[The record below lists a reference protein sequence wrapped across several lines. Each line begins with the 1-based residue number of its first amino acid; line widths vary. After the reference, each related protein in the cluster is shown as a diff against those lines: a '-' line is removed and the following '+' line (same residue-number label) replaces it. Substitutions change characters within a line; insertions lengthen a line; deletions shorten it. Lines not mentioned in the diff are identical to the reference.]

1 MKKSVFFL
9 TLLLCLSLIFPGAH
23 AEDTYVPG
31 ERMRS
36 LVSSALEAGQLV
48 GGEAHFSLTL
58 PDSMLPD
65 DEEGRAQFD
74 ALAEVIQGVSLA
86 GGMGRLD
93 DGYRVELGG
102 AYTAPSGDNVY
113 VTGAANLTAD
123 GLSLES
129 NLIEGER
136 LSIRWETLLEM
147 LGLSENEIDALL
159 SLPTT
164 DWDSAL
170 NELNDELAQA
180 AETFGKL
187 ADPYLVTLAD
197 FAATLNIQQR
207 RNVEAENGYPAV
219 ENEISITCTA
229 EELSRLLHSL
239 ADQVEKDTALRP
251 YLEQLIQ
258 NCDLTVTD
266 GDSETTHVMSVSE
279 FCDEMR
285 QFADV
290 LAETDGSLGILL
302 GYNDDGLPFYLTLA
316 LSDGETLDALAF
328 QMLPGETEDTC
339 VFTLRALE
347 SDGDSA
353 NTLLDTALTLTLD
366 PDDKQVY
373 AAELNVQSEDFTLYF
388 AMDSSAVTTEDSLP
402 GYRLS
407 LSMNSATAVDSGTA
421 LTVYTGDGLHAL
433 TAAGGEQTT
442 YAANIDIYADTTDS
456 LLGSAKIESG
466 LSLEPDENSLVG
478 RFYLDEAFTA
488 DDGTLSFGTDV
499 ALSSW
504 NYDAAETDALRETM
518 FETATGEELA
528 ALQNRFVQSAQQK
541 LFALLSLVPQEVLQM
556 LNERFHRFG
565 RPDPLDRT
573 PVFLMIIRFLPA
585 RSLEC
590 RDAPPAWKRRS
601 ACAFCRSDEAD

>member
-279 FCDEMR
+279 FCDETR

-302 GYNDDGLPFYLTLA
+302 GYDDDGLPFYLTLA

-373 AAELNVQSEDFTLYF
+373 AAELNIQSEDFTLYF

-528 ALQNRFVQSAQQK
+528 ALQNRFAQSAQQK

-556 LNERFHRFG
+556 LN
-565 RPDPLDRT
+565 
-573 PVFLMIIRFLPA
+573 
-585 RSLEC
+585 
-590 RDAPPAWKRRS
+590 
-601 ACAFCRSDEAD
+601 

>member
-279 FCDEMR
+279 FCDETR

-302 GYNDDGLPFYLTLA
+302 GYDDDGLPFYLTLA

-421 LTVYTGDGLHAL
+421 LTVYTGDGLRAL

-518 FETATGEELA
+518 FEAATGEELA

-556 LNERFHRFG
+556 LN
-565 RPDPLDRT
+565 
-573 PVFLMIIRFLPA
+573 
-585 RSLEC
+585 
-590 RDAPPAWKRRS
+590 
-601 ACAFCRSDEAD
+601 

>member
-31 ERMRS
+31 ERIRS

-65 DEEGRAQFD
+65 DEESRAQFD

-207 RNVEAENGYPAV
+207 RDVEAENGYPAV

-279 FCDEMR
+279 FCDETR

-556 LNERFHRFG
+556 LN
-565 RPDPLDRT
+565 
-573 PVFLMIIRFLPA
+573 
-585 RSLEC
+585 
-590 RDAPPAWKRRS
+590 
-601 ACAFCRSDEAD
+601 

>member
-279 FCDEMR
+279 FCDETR

-302 GYNDDGLPFYLTLA
+302 GYDDDGLPFYLTLA

-421 LTVYTGDGLHAL
+421 LTVYTGDVLHAL

-528 ALQNRFVQSAQQK
+528 ALQNRFAQSAQQK
-541 LFALLSLVPQEVLQM
+541 LFALLSLIPQEVLQM
-556 LNERFHRFG
+556 LN
-565 RPDPLDRT
+565 
-573 PVFLMIIRFLPA
+573 
-585 RSLEC
+585 
-590 RDAPPAWKRRS
+590 
-601 ACAFCRSDEAD
+601 

>member
-207 RNVEAENGYPAV
+207 RDVEAENGYPAV

-279 FCDEMR
+279 FCDETR

-290 LAETDGSLGILL
+290 LAESDGSLGILL
-302 GYNDDGLPFYLTLA
+302 GYDDDGLPFYLTLA

-421 LTVYTGDGLHAL
+421 LTVYTGDGLRAL

-528 ALQNRFVQSAQQK
+528 ALQNRFAQSAQQK

-556 LNERFHRFG
+556 LN
-565 RPDPLDRT
+565 
-573 PVFLMIIRFLPA
+573 
-585 RSLEC
+585 
-590 RDAPPAWKRRS
+590 
-601 ACAFCRSDEAD
+601 

>member
-36 LVSSALEAGQLV
+36 LVSSAREAGQLV

-279 FCDEMR
+279 FCDETR

-421 LTVYTGDGLHAL
+421 LTVYTGDGLCAL

-528 ALQNRFVQSAQQK
+528 ALQNRFAQSAQQK

-556 LNERFHRFG
+556 LN
-565 RPDPLDRT
+565 
-573 PVFLMIIRFLPA
+573 
-585 RSLEC
+585 
-590 RDAPPAWKRRS
+590 
-601 ACAFCRSDEAD
+601 

>member
-207 RNVEAENGYPAV
+207 RDVEAENGYPAV

-279 FCDEMR
+279 FCDETR

-302 GYNDDGLPFYLTLA
+302 GYDDDGLPFYLTLA

-347 SDGDSA
+347 SDGDST

-528 ALQNRFVQSAQQK
+528 ALQNRFAQSAQQK

-556 LNERFHRFG
+556 LN
-565 RPDPLDRT
+565 
-573 PVFLMIIRFLPA
+573 
-585 RSLEC
+585 
-590 RDAPPAWKRRS
+590 
-601 ACAFCRSDEAD
+601 

>member
-207 RNVEAENGYPAV
+207 RDVEAENGYPAV

-279 FCDEMR
+279 FCDETR

-421 LTVYTGDGLHAL
+421 LTVYTGDGLCAL

-466 LSLEPDENSLVG
+466 LSLEPDENSLIG

-528 ALQNRFVQSAQQK
+528 ALQNRFAQSAQQK

-556 LNERFHRFG
+556 LN
-565 RPDPLDRT
+565 
-573 PVFLMIIRFLPA
+573 
-585 RSLEC
+585 
-590 RDAPPAWKRRS
+590 
-601 ACAFCRSDEAD
+601 

>member
-9 TLLLCLSLIFPGAH
+9 TLLLCLSLILPGAH

-170 NELNDELAQA
+170 NELNDELSQA

-279 FCDEMR
+279 FCDETR

-302 GYNDDGLPFYLTLA
+302 GYDDDGLPFYLTLA

-421 LTVYTGDGLHAL
+421 LTVYTGDGLRAL

-466 LSLEPDENSLVG
+466 LSLEPDENSLAG

-528 ALQNRFVQSAQQK
+528 ALQNRFAQSAQQK

-556 LNERFHRFG
+556 LN
-565 RPDPLDRT
+565 
-573 PVFLMIIRFLPA
+573 
-585 RSLEC
+585 
-590 RDAPPAWKRRS
+590 
-601 ACAFCRSDEAD
+601 

>member
-207 RNVEAENGYPAV
+207 RDVEAENGYPAV

-279 FCDEMR
+279 FCDETR

-302 GYNDDGLPFYLTLA
+302 GYDDDGLPFYLTLA

-407 LSMNSATAVDSGTA
+407 LSMNTATAVDSGTA

-556 LNERFHRFG
+556 LN
-565 RPDPLDRT
+565 
-573 PVFLMIIRFLPA
+573 
-585 RSLEC
+585 
-590 RDAPPAWKRRS
+590 
-601 ACAFCRSDEAD
+601 

>member
-9 TLLLCLSLIFPGAH
+9 TLLLCLSLIFAGAH

-279 FCDEMR
+279 FCDETR

-302 GYNDDGLPFYLTLA
+302 GYDDDGLPFYLTLA
-316 LSDGETLDALAF
+316 LSDGETMDALAF

-421 LTVYTGDGLHAL
+421 LTVYTGDGLCAL

-528 ALQNRFVQSAQQK
+528 ALQNRFAQSAQQK

-556 LNERFHRFG
+556 LN
-565 RPDPLDRT
+565 
-573 PVFLMIIRFLPA
+573 
-585 RSLEC
+585 
-590 RDAPPAWKRRS
+590 
-601 ACAFCRSDEAD
+601 

>member
-9 TLLLCLSLIFPGAH
+9 TLLLCLSLIFPGVH

-65 DEEGRAQFD
+65 DEESRAQFD

-164 DWDSAL
+164 DWDSTL

-229 EELSRLLHSL
+229 EELSCLLHSL

-279 FCDEMR
+279 FCDETR

-421 LTVYTGDGLHAL
+421 LTVYTGDGLCAL

-556 LNERFHRFG
+556 LN
-565 RPDPLDRT
+565 
-573 PVFLMIIRFLPA
+573 
-585 RSLEC
+585 
-590 RDAPPAWKRRS
+590 
-601 ACAFCRSDEAD
+601 

>member
-93 DGYRVELGG
+93 NGYRVELGG

-279 FCDEMR
+279 FCDETR

-421 LTVYTGDGLHAL
+421 LTVYTGDGLRAL

-528 ALQNRFVQSAQQK
+528 ALQNRFAQSAQQK
-541 LFALLSLVPQEVLQM
+541 LFALLSLIPQEVLQM
-556 LNERFHRFG
+556 LN
-565 RPDPLDRT
+565 
-573 PVFLMIIRFLPA
+573 
-585 RSLEC
+585 
-590 RDAPPAWKRRS
+590 
-601 ACAFCRSDEAD
+601 

>member
-207 RNVEAENGYPAV
+207 RDVEAENGYPAV

-279 FCDEMR
+279 FCDETR
-285 QFADV
+285 QFADA

-316 LSDGETLDALAF
+316 LSDGDTLDALAF

-421 LTVYTGDGLHAL
+421 LTVYTGDGLCAL

-478 RFYLDEAFTA
+478 RFYLDESFTA

-528 ALQNRFVQSAQQK
+528 ALQNRFAQSAQQK

-556 LNERFHRFG
+556 LN
-565 RPDPLDRT
+565 
-573 PVFLMIIRFLPA
+573 
-585 RSLEC
+585 
-590 RDAPPAWKRRS
+590 
-601 ACAFCRSDEAD
+601 

>member
-48 GGEAHFSLTL
+48 GGEVHFSLTL

-207 RNVEAENGYPAV
+207 RDVEAENGYPAV

-279 FCDEMR
+279 FCDETR

-302 GYNDDGLPFYLTLA
+302 GYDDDGLPFYLTLA

-421 LTVYTGDGLHAL
+421 LTVYTGDGLCAL

-528 ALQNRFVQSAQQK
+528 ALQNRFAQSAQQK

-556 LNERFHRFG
+556 LN
-565 RPDPLDRT
+565 
-573 PVFLMIIRFLPA
+573 
-585 RSLEC
+585 
-590 RDAPPAWKRRS
+590 
-601 ACAFCRSDEAD
+601 

>member
-207 RNVEAENGYPAV
+207 RDVEAENGYPAV

-279 FCDEMR
+279 FCDETR
-285 QFADV
+285 QFADA

-302 GYNDDGLPFYLTLA
+302 GYDDDGLPFYLTLA
-316 LSDGETLDALAF
+316 LSDGETMDALAF

-528 ALQNRFVQSAQQK
+528 ALQNRFAQSAQQK

-556 LNERFHRFG
+556 LN
-565 RPDPLDRT
+565 
-573 PVFLMIIRFLPA
+573 
-585 RSLEC
+585 
-590 RDAPPAWKRRS
+590 
-601 ACAFCRSDEAD
+601 

>member
-9 TLLLCLSLIFPGAH
+9 TLLLCLSLILPGAH

-207 RNVEAENGYPAV
+207 RDVEAENGYPAV

-279 FCDEMR
+279 FCDETR

-316 LSDGETLDALAF
+316 VSDGETLDALAF

-421 LTVYTGDGLHAL
+421 LTVYTGDGLCAL

-528 ALQNRFVQSAQQK
+528 ALQNRFAQSAQQK

-556 LNERFHRFG
+556 LN
-565 RPDPLDRT
+565 
-573 PVFLMIIRFLPA
+573 
-585 RSLEC
+585 
-590 RDAPPAWKRRS
+590 
-601 ACAFCRSDEAD
+601 

>member
-279 FCDEMR
+279 FCDETR

-302 GYNDDGLPFYLTLA
+302 GYDDDGLPFYLTLA

-421 LTVYTGDGLHAL
+421 LTVYTGDGLCAL

-456 LLGSAKIESG
+456 LLGSAEIESG

-528 ALQNRFVQSAQQK
+528 ALQNRFAQSAQQK

-556 LNERFHRFG
+556 LN
-565 RPDPLDRT
+565 
-573 PVFLMIIRFLPA
+573 
-585 RSLEC
+585 
-590 RDAPPAWKRRS
+590 
-601 ACAFCRSDEAD
+601 

>member
-9 TLLLCLSLIFPGAH
+9 TLLLCLSLILPGAH

-102 AYTAPSGDNVY
+102 AYTAPSGENVY

-147 LGLSENEIDALL
+147 LGLSENEIDSLL

-207 RNVEAENGYPAV
+207 RDVKAENGYPAV

-258 NCDLTVTD
+258 NYDLTVTD

-279 FCDEMR
+279 FCDETR

-302 GYNDDGLPFYLTLA
+302 GYDDDGLPFYLTLA

-421 LTVYTGDGLHAL
+421 LTVYTGDGLCAL

-456 LLGSAKIESG
+456 LLGSAKIKSG

-528 ALQNRFVQSAQQK
+528 ALQNRFAQSTQQK

-556 LNERFHRFG
+556 LN
-565 RPDPLDRT
+565 
-573 PVFLMIIRFLPA
+573 
-585 RSLEC
+585 
-590 RDAPPAWKRRS
+590 
-601 ACAFCRSDEAD
+601 

>member
-65 DEEGRAQFD
+65 DEESRAQFD

-207 RNVEAENGYPAV
+207 RDVEAENGYPAV

-279 FCDEMR
+279 FCDETR

-302 GYNDDGLPFYLTLA
+302 GYDDDGLPFYLTLA

-421 LTVYTGDGLHAL
+421 LTVYTGDGLCAL

-504 NYDAAETDALRETM
+504 NYNAAETDALRETM

-556 LNERFHRFG
+556 LN
-565 RPDPLDRT
+565 
-573 PVFLMIIRFLPA
+573 
-585 RSLEC
+585 
-590 RDAPPAWKRRS
+590 
-601 ACAFCRSDEAD
+601 

>member
-207 RNVEAENGYPAV
+207 RDVEAENGYPAV

-279 FCDEMR
+279 FCDETR

-302 GYNDDGLPFYLTLA
+302 GYDDEGLPFYLTLA

-421 LTVYTGDGLHAL
+421 LTVYTGDGLRAL

-528 ALQNRFVQSAQQK
+528 ALQNRFAQSAQQK
-541 LFALLSLVPQEVLQM
+541 LFALLSLIPQEVLQM
-556 LNERFHRFG
+556 LN
-565 RPDPLDRT
+565 
-573 PVFLMIIRFLPA
+573 
-585 RSLEC
+585 
-590 RDAPPAWKRRS
+590 
-601 ACAFCRSDEAD
+601 

>member
-239 ADQVEKDTALRP
+239 ADQVEKDTTLRP

-258 NCDLTVTD
+258 NCNLTVTD

-279 FCDEMR
+279 FCDETR

-347 SDGDSA
+347 SDSDSA

-373 AAELNVQSEDFTLYF
+373 AAELNVQSEDFTLYL

-421 LTVYTGDGLHAL
+421 LTVYTGDGLRAL

-528 ALQNRFVQSAQQK
+528 ALQNRFAQSAQQK

-556 LNERFHRFG
+556 LN
-565 RPDPLDRT
+565 
-573 PVFLMIIRFLPA
+573 
-585 RSLEC
+585 
-590 RDAPPAWKRRS
+590 
-601 ACAFCRSDEAD
+601 

>member
-9 TLLLCLSLIFPGAH
+9 TLLLCLSLILPGAH

-258 NCDLTVTD
+258 NCGLTVTD

-279 FCDEMR
+279 FCDETR

-302 GYNDDGLPFYLTLA
+302 GYDDDGLPFYLTLA

-421 LTVYTGDGLHAL
+421 LTVYTGDGLCAL

-528 ALQNRFVQSAQQK
+528 ALQNRFAQSAQQK

-556 LNERFHRFG
+556 LN
-565 RPDPLDRT
+565 
-573 PVFLMIIRFLPA
+573 
-585 RSLEC
+585 
-590 RDAPPAWKRRS
+590 
-601 ACAFCRSDEAD
+601 

>member
-147 LGLSENEIDALL
+147 LGLSENEMDALL

-207 RNVEAENGYPAV
+207 RDVEAENGYPTV

-279 FCDEMR
+279 FCDETR

-302 GYNDDGLPFYLTLA
+302 GYDDDGLPFYLTLA

-421 LTVYTGDGLHAL
+421 LTVYTGDGLRAL

-528 ALQNRFVQSAQQK
+528 ALQNRFAQSAQQK
-541 LFALLSLVPQEVLQM
+541 LFALLSLIPQEVLQM
-556 LNERFHRFG
+556 LN
-565 RPDPLDRT
+565 
-573 PVFLMIIRFLPA
+573 
-585 RSLEC
+585 
-590 RDAPPAWKRRS
+590 
-601 ACAFCRSDEAD
+601 

>member
-74 ALAEVIQGVSLA
+74 ALAEVVQGVSLA

-207 RNVEAENGYPAV
+207 RDVEAENGYPAV

-279 FCDEMR
+279 FCDETR

-528 ALQNRFVQSAQQK
+528 ALQNRFAQSAQQK
-541 LFALLSLVPQEVLQM
+541 LFALLSLVPQELLQM
-556 LNERFHRFG
+556 LN
-565 RPDPLDRT
+565 
-573 PVFLMIIRFLPA
+573 
-585 RSLEC
+585 
-590 RDAPPAWKRRS
+590 
-601 ACAFCRSDEAD
+601 

>member
-9 TLLLCLSLIFPGAH
+9 TLLLCLSLILPGAH

-102 AYTAPSGDNVY
+102 AYTAPSGGNVY

-129 NLIEGER
+129 NLIDGER
-136 LSIRWETLLEM
+136 LSIHWETLLEM
-147 LGLSENEIDALL
+147 LGLSENEIDGLL

-207 RNVEAENGYPAV
+207 RDVEAENGYPAV

-239 ADQVEKDTALRP
+239 GDQVEKDTALRP

-279 FCDEMR
+279 FCDETR

-302 GYNDDGLPFYLTLA
+302 GYDDDGLPFYLTLA

-373 AAELNVQSEDFTLYF
+373 AAELNIQSEDFTLYF

-421 LTVYTGDGLHAL
+421 LTVYTGDGLCAL

-528 ALQNRFVQSAQQK
+528 ALQNRFAQSAQQK

-556 LNERFHRFG
+556 LN
-565 RPDPLDRT
+565 
-573 PVFLMIIRFLPA
+573 
-585 RSLEC
+585 
-590 RDAPPAWKRRS
+590 
-601 ACAFCRSDEAD
+601 

>member
-159 SLPTT
+159 SLSTT

-207 RNVEAENGYPAV
+207 RDVEAENGYPAV

-279 FCDEMR
+279 FCDETR

-302 GYNDDGLPFYLTLA
+302 GYDDDGLPFYLTLA

-328 QMLPGETEDTC
+328 QLLPGETEDTC

-421 LTVYTGDGLHAL
+421 LTVYTGDGLRAL

-528 ALQNRFVQSAQQK
+528 ALQNRFAQSAQQK

-556 LNERFHRFG
+556 LN
-565 RPDPLDRT
+565 
-573 PVFLMIIRFLPA
+573 
-585 RSLEC
+585 
-590 RDAPPAWKRRS
+590 
-601 ACAFCRSDEAD
+601 

>member
-207 RNVEAENGYPAV
+207 RNVEAENDYPAV

-279 FCDEMR
+279 FCDETR

-302 GYNDDGLPFYLTLA
+302 GYDDDGLPFYLTLA

-402 GYRLS
+402 GYHLS
-407 LSMNSATAVDSGTA
+407 LSMNTATAVDSGTA
-421 LTVYTGDGLHAL
+421 LTVYTGDGLRAL

-528 ALQNRFVQSAQQK
+528 ALQNRFAQSAQQK

-556 LNERFHRFG
+556 LN
-565 RPDPLDRT
+565 
-573 PVFLMIIRFLPA
+573 
-585 RSLEC
+585 
-590 RDAPPAWKRRS
+590 
-601 ACAFCRSDEAD
+601 

>member
-147 LGLSENEIDALL
+147 LGLSENEIDTLL

-164 DWDSAL
+164 DWASAL

-279 FCDEMR
+279 FCDETR

-302 GYNDDGLPFYLTLA
+302 GYDDDGLPFYLTLA

-421 LTVYTGDGLHAL
+421 LTVYTGDGLCAL

-478 RFYLDEAFTA
+478 RFYLDESFTA

-528 ALQNRFVQSAQQK
+528 ALQNRFAQSAQQK

-556 LNERFHRFG
+556 LN
-565 RPDPLDRT
+565 
-573 PVFLMIIRFLPA
+573 
-585 RSLEC
+585 
-590 RDAPPAWKRRS
+590 
-601 ACAFCRSDEAD
+601 

>member
-207 RNVEAENGYPAV
+207 RDVEAENGYPAV

-279 FCDEMR
+279 FCDETR

-316 LSDGETLDALAF
+316 VSDGETLDALAF

-556 LNERFHRFG
+556 LN
-565 RPDPLDRT
+565 
-573 PVFLMIIRFLPA
+573 
-585 RSLEC
+585 
-590 RDAPPAWKRRS
+590 
-601 ACAFCRSDEAD
+601 

>member
-279 FCDEMR
+279 FCDETR

-316 LSDGETLDALAF
+316 VSDGETLDALAF

-421 LTVYTGDGLHAL
+421 LTVYTGDGLCAL

-478 RFYLDEAFTA
+478 RFYLDESFTA

-528 ALQNRFVQSAQQK
+528 ALQNRFAQSAQQK

-556 LNERFHRFG
+556 LN
-565 RPDPLDRT
+565 
-573 PVFLMIIRFLPA
+573 
-585 RSLEC
+585 
-590 RDAPPAWKRRS
+590 
-601 ACAFCRSDEAD
+601 

>member
-102 AYTAPSGDNVY
+102 AYTAPSGDNIY

-197 FAATLNIQQR
+197 FAATLSIQQR
-207 RNVEAENGYPAV
+207 RDVEAENGYPAV

-279 FCDEMR
+279 FCDETR

-373 AAELNVQSEDFTLYF
+373 AAELNVQSEDFTLCF

-421 LTVYTGDGLHAL
+421 LTVYTGDGLCAL

-528 ALQNRFVQSAQQK
+528 ALQNHFAQSAKQK

-556 LNERFHRFG
+556 LN
-565 RPDPLDRT
+565 
-573 PVFLMIIRFLPA
+573 
-585 RSLEC
+585 
-590 RDAPPAWKRRS
+590 
-601 ACAFCRSDEAD
+601 

>member
-31 ERMRS
+31 ERMHS

-258 NCDLTVTD
+258 NCGLTVTD

-279 FCDEMR
+279 FCDETR

-302 GYNDDGLPFYLTLA
+302 GYDDNGLPFYLTLA

-421 LTVYTGDGLHAL
+421 LTVYTGDGLCAL

-528 ALQNRFVQSAQQK
+528 ALQNRFAQSAQQK

-556 LNERFHRFG
+556 LN
-565 RPDPLDRT
+565 
-573 PVFLMIIRFLPA
+573 
-585 RSLEC
+585 
-590 RDAPPAWKRRS
+590 
-601 ACAFCRSDEAD
+601 

>member
-207 RNVEAENGYPAV
+207 RDVEAENGYPAV

-279 FCDEMR
+279 FCDETR
-285 QFADV
+285 QFADA

-302 GYNDDGLPFYLTLA
+302 GYDDDGLPFYLTLA

-421 LTVYTGDGLHAL
+421 LTVYTGDGLCAL

-528 ALQNRFVQSAQQK
+528 ALQNRFAQSAQQK

-556 LNERFHRFG
+556 LN
-565 RPDPLDRT
+565 
-573 PVFLMIIRFLPA
+573 
-585 RSLEC
+585 
-590 RDAPPAWKRRS
+590 
-601 ACAFCRSDEAD
+601 

>member
-9 TLLLCLSLIFPGAH
+9 TLLLCLSLILPGAH

-113 VTGAANLTAD
+113 VTGAANLIAD

-279 FCDEMR
+279 FCDETR

-478 RFYLDEAFTA
+478 RFYLDESFTA

-528 ALQNRFVQSAQQK
+528 ALQNRFAQSAQQK

-556 LNERFHRFG
+556 LN
-565 RPDPLDRT
+565 
-573 PVFLMIIRFLPA
+573 
-585 RSLEC
+585 
-590 RDAPPAWKRRS
+590 
-601 ACAFCRSDEAD
+601 

>member
-1 MKKSVFFL
+1 MKKSFFFL

-170 NELNDELAQA
+170 NELNDELSQA

-207 RNVEAENGYPAV
+207 RDVEAENGYPAV

-279 FCDEMR
+279 FCDETR

-316 LSDGETLDALAF
+316 VSDGETLDALAF

-421 LTVYTGDGLHAL
+421 LTVYTGDGLCAL

-528 ALQNRFVQSAQQK
+528 ALQNRFAQSAQQK

-556 LNERFHRFG
+556 LN
-565 RPDPLDRT
+565 
-573 PVFLMIIRFLPA
+573 
-585 RSLEC
+585 
-590 RDAPPAWKRRS
+590 
-601 ACAFCRSDEAD
+601 

>member
-279 FCDEMR
+279 FCDETR

-402 GYRLS
+402 GYHLS
-407 LSMNSATAVDSGTA
+407 LSMNTATAVDSGTA
-421 LTVYTGDGLHAL
+421 LTVYTGDGLCAL

-556 LNERFHRFG
+556 LN
-565 RPDPLDRT
+565 
-573 PVFLMIIRFLPA
+573 
-585 RSLEC
+585 
-590 RDAPPAWKRRS
+590 
-601 ACAFCRSDEAD
+601 

>member
-1 MKKSVFFL
+1 MTRWPRSFRASVWR
-9 TLLLCLSLIFPGAH
+9 A
-23 AEDTYVPG
+23 AW
-31 ERMRS
+31 
-36 LVSSALEAGQLV
+36 AAGRR
-48 GGEAHFSLTL
+48 L
-58 PDSMLPD
+58 PR
-65 DEEGRAQFD
+65 GT
-74 ALAEVIQGVSLA
+74 
-86 GGMGRLD
+86 
-93 DGYRVELGG
+93 GG

-279 FCDEMR
+279 
-285 QFADV
+285 
-290 LAETDGSLGILL
+290 
-302 GYNDDGLPFYLTLA
+302 
-316 LSDGETLDALAF
+316 
-328 QMLPGETEDTC
+328 
-339 VFTLRALE
+339 
-347 SDGDSA
+347 SA
-353 NTLLDTALTLTLD
+353 M
-366 PDDKQVY
+366 KRV
-373 AAELNVQSEDFTLYF
+373 
-388 AMDSSAVTTEDSLP
+388 
-402 GYRLS
+402 
-407 LSMNSATAVDSGTA
+407 NSPMCWPKR
-421 LTVYTGDGLHAL
+421 TV
-433 TAAGGEQTT
+433 
-442 YAANIDIYADTTDS
+442 
-456 LLGSAKIESG
+456 
-466 LSLEPDENSLVG
+466 
-478 RFYLDEAFTA
+478 
-488 DDGTLSFGTDV
+488 
-499 ALSSW
+499 
-504 NYDAAETDALRETM
+504 
-518 FETATGEELA
+518 
-528 ALQNRFVQSAQQK
+528 
-541 LFALLSLVPQEVLQM
+541 
-556 LNERFHRFG
+556 
-565 RPDPLDRT
+565 
-573 PVFLMIIRFLPA
+573 
-585 RSLEC
+585 
-590 RDAPPAWKRRS
+590 RS
-601 ACAFCRSDEAD
+601 ASCWATTTTVCPSI

>member
-9 TLLLCLSLIFPGAH
+9 TLLLCLSLILPGAQ

-207 RNVEAENGYPAV
+207 RDVEAENGYPAV

-279 FCDEMR
+279 FCDETR

-302 GYNDDGLPFYLTLA
+302 GYDDDGLPFYLTLA

-373 AAELNVQSEDFTLYF
+373 AAELNVQSEDFTLCF

-421 LTVYTGDGLHAL
+421 LTVYTGDGLCAL

-528 ALQNRFVQSAQQK
+528 ALQNRFAQSAQQK

-556 LNERFHRFG
+556 LN
-565 RPDPLDRT
+565 
-573 PVFLMIIRFLPA
+573 
-585 RSLEC
+585 
-590 RDAPPAWKRRS
+590 
-601 ACAFCRSDEAD
+601 

>member
-147 LGLSENEIDALL
+147 LGLSENEIEALL

-164 DWDSAL
+164 DWDNAL

-207 RNVEAENGYPAV
+207 RDVEAENGYPAV

-279 FCDEMR
+279 FCDETR

-504 NYDAAETDALRETM
+504 NYDAAETDVLRETM

-528 ALQNRFVQSAQQK
+528 ALQNRFAQSAQQK

-556 LNERFHRFG
+556 LN
-565 RPDPLDRT
+565 
-573 PVFLMIIRFLPA
+573 
-585 RSLEC
+585 
-590 RDAPPAWKRRS
+590 
-601 ACAFCRSDEAD
+601 